1 MAEYLHYDGE
11 EFVTFDILQINQDK
25 HEVEVAITNR
35 GKITV
40 TTFEILTDE
49 NGDYIEYGAMYDKIY
64 LADFEEAS
72 RNE

>member
-40 TTFEILTDE
+40 TTFEILSDE
-49 NGDYIEYGAMYDKIY
+49 LGELYFEYGCMYDRIY
-64 LADFEEAS
+64 LHDFEEEP
-72 RNE
+72 R